1 MKFFKFLKSSKHIY
15 PALCSPQVMFDL
27 QLNSLLLLNLLF
39 ITSLPGNSALL
50 TFSFLVC
57 IVKADSL
64 KCLTTQLASQ
74 FENNNQPWP
83 LSTVSTVPAAS
94 CPKNPL
100 FLGRHNLLILIFLPT
115 FSLLSSLSTM
125 LPK

>member
-27 QLNSLLLLNLLF
+27 QLNTLLFPNLLF
-39 ITSLPGNSALL
+39 ITSLPGNGALL

-64 KCLTTQLASQ
+64 KCLTTQQSSQ

-83 LSTVSTVPAAS
+83 LSTVSTVHAS

-115 FSLLSSLSTM
+115 FSLLSFLSIM